1 MWHSFRAWHH
11 LYRSEKETHTELLSS
26 VKRFTNK
33 IVILKTRWAGNHCLL
48 QNCTLIHTISLTH
61 WPAFL
66 RHSIQYLTIFI
77 IRENGMPRLKRSF
90 HYPSRLFILWNSSKK
105 IGCINNLIPKV
116 SWFQTKSVWKIQKN
130 WYKLAFINFVKN
142 RSPQVQPK
150 TDFYPNLK
158 FRKVNLWKA
167 IIFKAE

>member
-1 MWHSFRAWHH
+1 MASVTLSSALTWTICGTHFV
-11 LYRSEKETHTELLSS
+11 LGITYTGLKKKHTELLSS

-105 IGCINNLIPKV
+105 IGCINNLI
-116 SWFQTKSVWKIQKN
+116 QCLTKSFLIPDQKC
-130 WYKLAFINFVKN
+130 VKN
-142 RSPQVQPK
+142 
-150 TDFYPNLK
+150 LK
-158 FRKVNLWKA
+158 EL
-167 IIFKAE
+167 I